1 MIWTSEKKDVSFYNL
16 SKWCTINKTK
26 VQKKF
31 FGKFK
36 HHMNLHQPL
45 SIEIYFGMASGQFL
59 YFLSSELY
67 LLFFVPEFSL
77 WLERWLGRGLAE
89 PLSTLCLLPLRSRH
103 GGLSLRKCVS
113 VSLKTPDFPFLLY
126 RRATQTLSRK
136 YTVNELSREVFK
148 SYQIFCCKHIILNRI
163 VQETWM
169 NVVWLKIYFL

>member
-1 MIWTSEKKDVSFYNL
+1 MKWTSEKKMCHFIIYLNDVQLIRQKF
-16 SKWCTINKTK
+16 K
-26 VQKKF
+26 KKF
-31 FGKFK
+31 FGNFK